1 MPRPNGTFTFDPVL
15 QRFRNAGGQLIAENA
30 VIPDQ
35 VKATEGSD
43 DAYELMH
50 RGVLPKGPEPP
61 GEHVAGAAGPHWL
74 KQMRDGL
81 RMPCSTCGEMI
92 GLGNVEMRSEHSR
105 DWGKER

>member
-15 QRFRNAGGQLIAENA
+15 NRFRNAGGQLISENA

-35 VKATEGSD
+35 VRTREGSD
-43 DAYELMH
+43 DAYELVH
-50 RGVLPKGPEPP
+50 
-61 GEHVAGAAGPHWL
+61 GEHVAGAAGPHWI

-81 RMPCSTCGEMI
+81 RMPCAECGEMI

-105 DWGKER
+105 DWGRER